1 MESLHLEGLLSD
13 ASLWFLLVFISSL
26 ISYRLGISIAL
37 IELIIGIIIGNTTD
51 LEITEWVNFLA
62 VFGATML
69 TFLAGAE
76 LEADIIKK
84 FWKASLI
91 LGFLSFLT
99 PFLICMGVGYFL
111 LDFSLK
117 AAFITGLALST
128 TSVAVVYVIVLEN
141 GLNTKPIGKLI
152 LAVCFVTDV
161 ATVVTLGLL
170 FTNFSIWFWLFIGI
184 TTVAMVILPKI
195 TPLYFK
201 QLDPHIS
208 EPEVKYIYFVL
219 AYLSYFAVKGE
230 SEVVLPAY
238 LIGMVLAN
246 VCADNKDIIR
256 RIRSTT
262 FTFLTPFYF
271 IKAGSLVDIGVL
283 GKPLCVAIIIMF
295 FFLKVIAKFI
305 GIYPVGIF
313 FKFMTKP
320 NIYINLLMSTGLT
333 FGSISALYGY
343 AHGIIDKDHYSMLV
357 LVIILTAIIPTI
369 IAQKYFFTDY
379 LWHGEEKKE
388 EEEKEEECDVQEV

>member
-1 MESLHLEGLLSD
+1 MEGHLEGLLSN

-37 IELIIGIIIGNTTD
+37 IELIIGIAVGNSME
-51 LEITEWVNFLA
+51 LEIGEWINFLA

-76 LEADIIKK
+76 LETDIIKK
-84 FWKASLI
+84 FWKESLV
-91 LGFLSFLT
+91 LGILSFLG
-99 PFLICMGVGYFL
+99 PFLLCMGVGYLFL
-111 LDFSLK
+111 GFSLK
-117 AAFITGLALST
+117 ASFITGLALST

-141 GLNTKPIGKLI
+141 GLNDKPIGKLI

-170 FTNFSIWFWLFIGI
+170 FTNFSVWFWIFIVI
-184 TTVAMVILPKI
+184 TGVSMIILPKI
-195 TPLYFK
+195 TPLYLK
-201 QLDPHIS
+201 QLDSHIG
-208 EPEVKYIYFVL
+208 EPEIKYIYFIL
-219 AYLSYFAVKGE
+219 AYLSYLAVKGD

-246 VCADNKDIIR
+246 VCADNKDMIR

-271 IKAGSLVDIGVL
+271 IKAGSIVDISVFLKPVCVL
-283 GKPLCVAIIIMF
+283 IIIMF
-295 FFLKVIAKFI
+295 FFLKVIAKFVA
-305 GIYPVGIF
+305 IYPVGRW
-313 FKFMTKP
+313 FKFKTKP

-343 AHGIIDKDHYSMLV
+343 DHGIITKEHYSILV
-357 LVIILTAIIPTI
+357 LVIILTAIIPTMV
-369 IAQKYFFTDY
+369 AQKYFLTDR
-379 LWHGEEKKE
+379 LWHGQDDQYKDDVDDED
-388 EEEKEEECDVQEV
+388 CDVQEV